1 MGPDSLARFLRTVI
15 VFACVFAAAE
25 GLHAENWPQWRGP
38 LGNGV
43 SRETGIATEWGP
55 DKNVAWRLP
64 LPGPAGATPVVW
76 NDRIFLTSVSGSD
89 LVLLCAGT
97 DGKERWSKTI
107 STGNKSV
114 RGDEGNFASP
124 SPCTDGE
131 HVWTFMGTGDLACFD
146 FDGNEVWKFNLQ
158 DRYGQFKIQ
167 FGMAS
172 TPVLFGDRLYF
183 QVLHGDYQK
192 ETQEGYVVALDKLT
206 GNEAWKVPRN
216 TGAYG
221 ENEHSYASPVLYNF
235 GNLQYLITHGG
246 DYAVAYNL
254 TDGSELWRCGGLNPQ
269 DDPKKKYHEFLRF
282 VASPGVGEGIVVIP
296 SAKNYPVIALRPDIS
311 GDVTDDTDA
320 HLWVRP
326 QDTPDVPSPLIYDD
340 LVYLCRENGNLLC
353 LDARTGQ
360 EYYHERTQR
369 DRHRASPVYAD
380 GKVYLSARGGKV
392 TVVEAGKQFKV
403 VSTNDL
409 GEEVSA
415 SPVIANGT
423 LYYRTFD
430 ALWAIRK

>member
-1 MGPDSLARFLRTVI
+1 MGQGSRLRIVRSLITCAWLAASAATLR
-15 VFACVFAAAE
+15 
-25 GLHAENWPQWRGP
+25 AENWPQWRGP

-43 SRETGIATEWGP
+43 SGEKGIAAEWGP

-76 NDRIFLTSVSGSD
+76 DDRIFLTSVSGED
-89 LVLLCAGT
+89 LVLMCVGT
-97 DGKERWSKTI
+97 DGKERWQKKI
-107 STGNKSV
+107 STGNKNV

-124 SPCTDGE
+124 SPCTDGD

-146 FDGNEVWKFNLQ
+146 FDGNEVWKLNLQ
-158 DRYGQFKIQ
+158 DRYGEFKIQ

-172 TPVLFGDRLYF
+172 TPVLFGDRLF
-183 QVLHGDYQK
+183 LQVLHGDYRK
-192 ETQEGYVVALDKLT
+192 ETQEGYVVALDKRT
-206 GNEAWKVPRN
+206 GDEVWKTPRD

-254 TDGSELWRCGGLNPQ
+254 ADGRELWRCGGINPQ
-269 DDPKKKYHEFLRF
+269 DDPNRKYHEFLRF

-296 SAKNYPVIALRPDIS
+296 SAKNYPVIALRPDVS
-311 GDVTDDTDA
+311 GDVTDDADA

-326 QDTPDVPSPLIYDD
+326 QDTPDVPSPLIHEG

-353 LDARTGQ
+353 LDAQTGQ
-360 EYYHERTQR
+360 EYYHERTHR

-380 GKVYLSARGGKV
+380 GMIYLSARDGKV
-392 TVVEAGKQFKV
+392 SILKAGREFKILAQ
-403 VSTNDL
+403 NDF
-409 GEEVSA
+409 GEELSS
-415 SPVIANGT
+415 SPVISNGT
-423 LYYRTFD
+423 LYFRTFD